1 MDFLVQRVPLESKAP
16 LELRGIK
23 ALQGRSVYPVR
34 TALVETLAPMVTL
47 DQTDP
52 QERRA

>member
-16 LELRGIK
+16 LELRGIR
-23 ALQGRSVYPVR
+23 ALQGQSEYLVR
-34 TALVETLAPMVTL
+34 TALVEILALMVML
-47 DQTDP
+47 EQMDP